1 MSHGRNTAPKPYGIV
16 AEFDSGEKL
25 LAATKKCYAEGYR
38 KMEGYSPIPVHG
50 LTDALGHKD
59 NRLGWAVF
67 FAGITGACLGMGLQW
82 YTSVGLRISDYFSW
96 WPALESFIAYS
107 GLNGYAHNTGGKPLF
122 SLPAFI
128 PVTFE
133 LTILLSGL
141 TAAGAMFAFNGLPKP
156 HHPIFNAECM
166 ARASQDRFILCIEAD
181 DALYSKEETES
192 FVQAL
197 EPLTIE
203 FVETSEGY

>member
-1 MSHGRNTAPKPYGIV
+1 MSHGRDTSPKPYGIV
-16 AEFDSGEKL
+16 AEFATGEDL
-25 LAATKKCYAEGYR
+25 LKATQKAYDEGYR

-59 NRLGWAVF
+59 NRLGWFVF
-67 FAGITGACLGMGLQW
+67 GAGMVGALLGLKLQW
-82 YTSVGLRISDYFSW
+82 WTSTGFRVSDLFNW
-96 WPALESFIAYS
+96 WPMLESFVAYS

-141 TAAGAMFAFNGLPKP
+141 TAAIAMFAMNGLPKP

-166 ARASQDRFILCIEAD
+166 ARASSDRFILCIEATD
-181 DALYSKEETES
+181 PLYKEEETEA
-192 FVQAL
+192 FCREL
-197 EPLTIE
+197 NPLSIE
-203 FVETSEGY
+203 KVETSEGY